1 MEYII
6 MPTVKNMTDFFQ
18 MIYFMVMEFIISLV
32 DTNMKVYILKKK
44 NFLIFI
50 KKVIGIMVKNLVLE
64 FYSLALVIFI
74 KVISIRMNL
83 MEKVLLHI
91 YMSINFFLIIIII
104 KLKTK
109 IIIKK

>member
-32 DTNMKVYILKKK
+32 DTNMKVYIFKK
-44 NFLIFI
+44 NNLLIFI

-74 KVISIRMNL
+74 KVISIKTNL

-91 YMSINFFLIIIII
+91 YMSINFF
-104 KLKTK
+104 
-109 IIIKK
+109 